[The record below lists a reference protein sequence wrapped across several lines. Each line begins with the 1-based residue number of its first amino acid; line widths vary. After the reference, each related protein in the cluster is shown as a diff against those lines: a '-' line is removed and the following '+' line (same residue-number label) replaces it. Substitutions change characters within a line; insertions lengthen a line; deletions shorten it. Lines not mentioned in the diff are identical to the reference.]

1 MTVWTTWPVWRRL
14 SGVAADQVSSST
26 TLAIQTAM
34 SLHSLAD
41 AARSAG
47 LDDPVEPV
55 RAAVDIVSDAHP
67 TAAAIANL
75 RNLVYEA
82 PDIAA
87 LVGKLAGEADR
98 LRSIPRL
105 LAKQGATL
113 IKPDQ
118 SVLVHSLSASV
129 RAVLDHARTMSEFSV
144 ACTVDDAAGEGRQM
158 AAELMESGFSVEAL
172 SVEDAASFVGGVDLV
187 LCGADAIGPGR
198 MINKEGTARIAQ
210 AGLDGRVPRYVV
222 AGTDK
227 ILAEELF
234 FEAAIRA
241 GAIAMELV
249 PLSWFSGV
257 ISEIGLLEPGDVSRL
272 ATERSVAAQLR

>member
-26 TLAIQTAM
+26 TLAIQTAV
-34 SLHSLAD
+34 SLLSLAD
-41 AARSAG
+41 AARGAG
-47 LDDPVEPV
+47 LADPVEPV

-67 TAAAIANL
+67 TTAAIANL

-82 PDIAA
+82 GDIAI
-87 LVGKLAGEADR
+87 LIETLTGEGDR
-98 LRSIPRL
+98 LSSIPRL
-105 LAKQGATL
+105 LAKHGAAL
-113 IKPDQ
+113 IEPDQ

-129 RAVLDHARTMSEFSV
+129 RAVLDHARTMSDFSV
-144 ACTVDDAAGEGRQM
+144 TCTVDDAAGEGRQM

-172 SVEDAASFVGGVDLV
+172 SVEHAASFIGGVDLV
-187 LCGADAIGPGR
+187 LFGADAIGPGR

-210 AGLDGRVPRYVV
+210 AGLDGGVPRYVV
-222 AGTDK
+222 AGTEK

-272 ATERSVAAQLR
+272 ATERSVAPPLR